1 MKNTNSVKTVTE
13 LDKDL
18 QEIILENLK
27 DTLMGISYRIET
39 ILPSDLWL
47 SLTKEEHISI
57 GKSFMR
63 LSKAGLIPYQYI
75 GKTSANHNLYQLL
88 P

>member
-1 MKNTNSVKTVTE
+1 MKNTNSVQTISE
-13 LDKDL
+13 SDRDL
-18 QEIILENLK
+18 QEIILENSK
-27 DTLMGISYRIET
+27 DTLTGINYRIET
-39 ILPSDLWL
+39 ILPSELWL

-75 GKTSANHNLYQLL
+75 GKTSANHNLYQRLT
-88 P
+88 

>member
-1 MKNTNSVKTVTE
+1 MKNTNSVQTISE
-13 LDKDL
+13 SDRDL
-18 QEIILENLK
+18 QEIILENSK
-27 DTLMGISYRIET
+27 DTLTGINYRIET
-39 ILPSDLWL
+39 ILPSELWL

-75 GKTSANHNLYQLL
+75 GKTSANHNLYKRL